1 MNKNAFFLI
10 FGLVLTLAVV
20 KIVLAARLATTG
32 VKLAKIEA
40 ISIQLTQENRIL
52 NEEIVENSSLNKI
65 SSEAASLGFVK
76 GTKIANFALQVPVAL
91 RE

>member
-10 FGLVLTLAVV
+10 FSLVFALAVV
-20 KIVLAARLATTG
+20 KIVLTARLATTG
-32 VKLAKIEA
+32 VKLAKIETT
-40 ISIQLTQENRIL
+40 SGQLIQENRIL
-52 NEEIVENSSLNKI
+52 SEGITENSSLVKI
-65 SSEAASLGFVK
+65 SSEAARLGFIK